1 MEGGGL
7 SGRVRGV
14 SSAVIGYEL
23 LAKVCFS
30 VSGPVFDL
38 IFVSLCAKEEGAGI
52 RDSGGWGRS
61 EGVREVVMVAAL
73 SPGSPPNPLLLVLPA
88 QNICRHF
95 PSLEASHHFPVLV
108 S

>member
-1 MEGGGL
+1 MEEKGSLWEERWKGGGL
-7 SGRVRGV
+7 SGRVRGI

-52 RDSGGWGRS
+52 RDSGGG
-61 EGVREVVMVAAL
+61 EE
-73 SPGSPPNPLLLVLPA
+73 
-88 QNICRHF
+88 
-95 PSLEASHHFPVLV
+95 
-108 S
+108 